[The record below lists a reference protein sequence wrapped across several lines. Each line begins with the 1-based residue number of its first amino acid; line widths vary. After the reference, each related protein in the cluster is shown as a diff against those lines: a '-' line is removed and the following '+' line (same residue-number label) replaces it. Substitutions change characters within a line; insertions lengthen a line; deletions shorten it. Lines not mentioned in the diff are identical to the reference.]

1 MVARP
6 SRGQACRDRLIQG
19 WKRRDS
25 GGGRRKASVPAV
37 EPAEAAIEVDGLAAV
52 IDLRPRVVMWLVA
65 EDDARAA
72 GDLQPAVEA
81 LRLSRE
87 DVGAAEH
94 FPELGFLAVREQ
106 LADAGVDRVDG
117 VGLVFLEQCR
127 VRIAAA
133 VLREC
138 AVCEPD
144 HRGPVAQPF
153 LQWSIFR
160 ELVEILPLASYAHP
174 EYESRRIPLIP
185 SHCVLEYSHHHD
197 YLYSHPTFHPIA

>member
-37 EPAEAAIEVDGLAAV
+37 EPAEAAIEVDRLAAV

-65 EDDARAA
+65 EDDAPAA

-81 LRLSRE
+81 LQLSRE

-94 FPELGFLAVREQ
+94 FPELGFLALPQQ
-106 LADAGVDRVDG
+106 LAQPALDR
-117 VGLVFLEQCR
+117 L
-127 VRIAAA
+127 
-133 VLREC
+133 
-138 AVCEPD
+138 
-144 HRGPVAQPF
+144 HGPG
-153 LQWSIFR
+153 
-160 ELVEILPLASYAHP
+160 
-174 EYESRRIPLIP
+174 
-185 SHCVLEYSHHHD
+185 
-197 YLYSHPTFHPIA
+197 

>member
-1 MVARP
+1 
-6 SRGQACRDRLIQG
+6 
-19 WKRRDS
+19 
-25 GGGRRKASVPAV
+25 
-37 EPAEAAIEVDGLAAV
+37 
-52 IDLRPRVVMWLVA
+52 MWLVA
-65 EDDARAA
+65 EDDAPAA

-81 LRLSRE
+81 LQLSRE

-133 VLREC
+133 VLRER

-153 LQWSIFR
+153 LPWSIFR
-160 ELVEILPLASYAHP
+160 ELVEIVALASDAHP
-174 EYESRRIPLIP
+174 ESDARRIAQRPEHRDLVVAEKHGGVGAVSRVPQGADAERTVVDQVAKEDGSPAIRWVGCQRVEEPLE
-185 SHCVLEYSHHHD
+185 VAMD
-197 YLYSHPTFHPIA
+197 IAGDQDW